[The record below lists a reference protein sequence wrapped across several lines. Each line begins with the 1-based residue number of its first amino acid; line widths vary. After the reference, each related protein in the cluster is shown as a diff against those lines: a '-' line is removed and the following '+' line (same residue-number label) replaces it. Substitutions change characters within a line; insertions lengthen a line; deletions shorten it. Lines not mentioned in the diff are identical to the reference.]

1 MPMINHLIRSGPSS
15 SAISLHLHHH
25 AHIYPSCPYPPTL
38 LIIRQLVRLIH
49 PPIPFPLIPRPSIRS
64 RLDPKR
70 DEKGP
75 IRTVS
80 IKRGKRRETEEEEK
94 KNSAQSIQ
102 DPTAEREKTK
112 IQRNRRPD
120 QEENSRRKK
129 KEQKK
134 RTKKKNKKEQK
145 KKNKNSLPA
154 LRPKVQESDLQ
165 VPLPTQIVSILE
177 RPLTS
182 LDRFESIILVVV
194 PFDRGFGPSE
204 LKDMPRRHDGHCDP
218 ER

>member
-94 KNSAQSIQ
+94 KTVLNQSKIQ
-102 DPTAEREKTK
+102 QQREKRQKSKETGDRTK
-112 IQRNRRPD
+112 KKTV
-120 QEENSRRKK
+120 EEKRKNKK

-134 RTKKKNKKEQK
+134 RTKKNKK
-145 KKNKNSLPA
+145 KKNKNSLST
-154 LRPKVQESDLQ
+154 LR
-165 VPLPTQIVSILE
+165 
-177 RPLTS
+177 
-182 LDRFESIILVVV
+182 
-194 PFDRGFGPSE
+194 
-204 LKDMPRRHDGHCDP
+204 
-218 ER
+218 